1 MTNTVNFRELRQNLS
16 GFLRQARQGG
26 EIIVTSRG
34 EEVARI
40 VPPATLRRRPV
51 GLLKGKIHMAPDFDE
66 TPADLIAVMEGE
78 AE

>member
-1 MTNTVNFRELRQNLS
+1 MPSTVNFRELRQNLA

-40 VPPATLRRRPV
+40 MPPATPRRRPV
-51 GLLKGKIHMAPDFDE
+51 GVLKGQIHLAPDFDE
-66 TPADLIAVMEGE
+66 TPADLIATMEGE
-78 AE
+78 GE